1 MTAGGIEVLI
11 DLLRYDGPGRKNVAI
26 VITRLAGKPDN
37 MVEIRRRLCG
47 MEILNEPSRQ
57 FDLGI

>member
-26 VITRLAGKPDN
+26 VIARLAGKP
-37 MVEIRRRLCG
+37 EIRRRLCG